1 MSSLQSVVMSTKNME
16 DKHLNGDEHSR
27 QQLNNI
33 KPHSRKSQ
41 RSQQMAS
48 SISNAL
54 QEKRATS
61 PSDPNTQRK
70 NVRSKH
76 YPTHHHVLT
85 GSSIKGRE
93 FEDPT
98 IRAHMKAMATRALWY
113 VAKGNVSICRSI
125 TESRALLEQMR
136 CKYNSAMAVMEIT
149 AMVEE
154 NMDLRKTAFKAT
166 SPAAKAIL
174 DQLLKVVTKANSELL
189 IPCIESLETR
199 ITEPLV
205 KLIDENEPEVTLE
218 AVITLVKF
226 ACSAN
231 YLCATHCKTIIGAGG
246 VKHLIQLQMVQIP
259 ALELLCYIALN
270 VRESQVLGQE
280 EVLIVLEWAAKQ
292 AHTNQDP
299 ALEVLLPE
307 AKARL
312 ELYRDLFR
320 QILQFDS
327 RCNEI
332 ELACRILLIRLD
344 QSLAWV
350 RVKLDITHETCP
362 RRVES

>member
-226 ACSAN
+226 ACSAK

-246 VKHLIQLQMVQIP
+246 VKHLIQLVYFWGANGSNP
-259 ALELLCYIALN
+259 C
-270 VRESQVLGQE
+270 LGAS
-280 EVLIVLEWAAKQ
+280 IVGPRRGVVCE
-292 AHTNQDP
+292 P
-299 ALEVLLPE
+299 GSALEVLLPE

-312 ELYRDLFR
+312 ELYQSRGDLFG

-327 RCNEI
+327 GCNEI
-332 ELACRILLIRLD
+332 ELACQILLIRLD
-344 QSLAWV
+344 QSLALV
-350 RVKLDITHETCP
+350 RVKLDMTHETCP
-362 RRVES
+362 